1 MGPAGQRRGE
11 RALSGAWCAGP
22 CALAGRARAE
32 AAGELGRAVGRAG
45 RSSGAGPRIGESW
58 ARVEKERVGLI
69 WVLGWVFLFY
79 FYFLSLFLFPIQT
92 QLKLYLFE
100 FKFKI

>member
-1 MGPAGQRRGE
+1 MPVVSAAKITAMIASWAMGAAGAGQR
-11 RALSGAWCAGP
+11 
-22 CALAGRARAE
+22 
-32 AAGELGRAVGRAG
+32 ELGRGVGRAG
-45 RSSGAGPRIGESW
+45 CASGAGPRRGESW

-79 FYFLSLFLFPIQT
+79 FYFLSLILFPIQT

>member
-1 MGPAGQRRGE
+1 M
-11 RALSGAWCAGP
+11 
-22 CALAGRARAE
+22 
-32 AAGELGRAVGRAG
+32 GRAG
-45 RSSGAGPRIGESW
+45 RASGAGPRRGESW
-58 ARVEKERVGLI
+58 ARVEKEWVELI

-79 FYFLSLFLFPIQT
+79 FYFLSLFLFSIQT